1 MLRFEARQR
10 KGTDM
15 YERKDRLYRRAK
27 AEGMRSRAG
36 FKLED
41 LDRGLIRPGG
51 RVVDLGCWPG
61 SWLQVAARR
70 VGEGGRVV
78 GVDLRQLAPIPL
90 VQVRVVRG
98 DIADD
103 RVIDEVAAAL
113 DGPADSVLSDLAP
126 SLSGVRERDEAR
138 SSDLVRRAL
147 AIAERLLRPGGNF
160 VCKIFMNSDFAELR
174 EAIRRRFD
182 EVSITRSEA
191 TRKGSAELYAVAR
204 RFKGVS

>member
-1 MLRFEARQR
+1 
-10 KGTDM
+10 M

-27 AEGMRSRAG
+27 AEGLRSRAG
-36 FKLED
+36 FKLD
-41 LDRGLIRPGG
+41 DIDRGLIRPGA

-78 GVDLRQLAPIPL
+78 GVDLREVAPIPL
-90 VQVRVVRG
+90 PQVRVVRG

-103 RVIDEVAAAL
+103 RVIDEIAASLGGA
-113 DGPADSVLSDLAP
+113 ADAVLSDLAP

-138 SSDLVRRAL
+138 SSELVRRAL
-147 AIAERLLRPGGNF
+147 AITERLLRPGGSF
-160 VCKIFMNSDFAELR
+160 VCKVFMNSDFADLR

-182 EVSITRSEA
+182 EVSVTRSEA
-191 TRKGSAELYAVAR
+191 TRKGSAELYAIAR
-204 RFKGVS
+204 RFKGAS